1 MNFWEQLT
9 DGLYMHEVLLFVL
22 GSLFFLVLLFLMVLY
37 AWRKEKLNVL
47 LFFFMI
53 PIVMIG
59 WPSIARIQINEAG
72 IALENTLRTYES
84 DPQDPETRKALQ
96 AQVKELE
103 DKGVKNPK
111 TLINMAKANY
121 MLGNDRDALQTLD
134 KIPEGARES
143 VGADDLKSTILVTQ
157 DIERK
162 LQQAEQAPTDD
173 NLEILR
179 ISKDKLLNKAANNIR
194 LHQAVRKSDSLTQKK
209 Q

>member
-1 MNFWEQLT
+1 
-9 DGLYMHEVLLFVL
+9 MHEVLLFVL

-47 LFFFMI
+47 LLFFMI

-103 DKGVKNPK
+103 DKRVKNPK

>member
-1 MNFWEQLT
+1 
-9 DGLYMHEVLLFVL
+9 MHEVLLFVL

>member
-9 DGLYMHEVLLFVL
+9 DGLHMHEVLLFVL

-47 LFFFMI
+47 LFFFII
-53 PIVMIG
+53 PVVMIG
-59 WPSIARIQINEAG
+59 WPSIAKIQINEAG

>member
-9 DGLYMHEVLLFVL
+9 DGLHMHEVLLFVL

-47 LFFFMI
+47 LLFFMI

>member
-9 DGLYMHEVLLFVL
+9 DGLHMHEVLLFVL

-47 LFFFMI
+47 LFFFII
-53 PIVMIG
+53 PVVMIG
-59 WPSIARIQINEAG
+59 WPSIAKIQINEAG
-72 IALENTLRTYES
+72 IALENTLRAYED
-84 DPQDPETRKALQ
+84 DPQNPETRKALQ

-103 DKGVKNPK
+103 DKEVKNPK
-111 TLINMAKANY
+111 TLINVAKANY
-121 MLGNDRDALQTLD
+121 MLGKDRDALQTID
-134 KIPEGARES
+134 KIPEEAREA
-143 VGADDLKSTILVTQ
+143 VGADDLKTTILVTQ

-179 ISKDKLLNKAANNIR
+179 ISKDKLFNKAANNVR
-194 LHQAVRKSDSLTQKK
+194 LHQSVRKSDSLIQKK
-209 Q
+209 R

>member
-9 DGLYMHEVLLFVL
+9 DGLHMHEVLLFVL

-47 LFFFMI
+47 LLFFMI

-103 DKGVKNPK
+103 DKRVKNPK